1 LLKVKWGQNVIWSGI
16 TLVIT
21 SSKSSEGAVELE
33 NLSKYVHG
41 LNTPAFELI
50 SDAAASF
57 GYTPSCIRK
66 VLKRISAFNAGIHG
80 HPLSKP
86 SGFGS
91 RITYSMHRFNL
102 SKRKVILKFQIGFL
116 IGSILNCQC

>member
-1 LLKVKWGQNVIWSGI
+1 MPKVKWGQNVIWSGI

-66 VLKRISAFNAGIHG
+66 VLKRISTFDTGIHG
-80 HPLSKP
+80 PPGGPLSKP
-86 SGFGS
+86 SGFGLGNP
-91 RITYSMHRFNL
+91 YSLRRFN
-102 SKRKVILKFQIGFL
+102 
-116 IGSILNCQC
+116 